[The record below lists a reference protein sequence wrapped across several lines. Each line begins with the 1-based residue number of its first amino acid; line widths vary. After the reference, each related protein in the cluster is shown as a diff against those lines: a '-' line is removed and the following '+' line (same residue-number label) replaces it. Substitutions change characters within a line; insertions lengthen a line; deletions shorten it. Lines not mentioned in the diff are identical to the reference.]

1 MDQRQFEQA
10 ILQMIHAR
18 RVERLT
24 PSAVAY
30 EFGMSVKDAEK
41 ALDRMVTGETLELDS
56 DDDGNLFYFLPGLGA
71 AGVFMQGTAA
81 ANPSEPPTPPNASPN
96 PYQGGP
102 NAQQPPSS
110 GAPWT
115 PPPSAPPYG
124 APQGPPPGSGMPG
137 HNPYATG
144 GAQGGAPY
152 GQAPPSYGQNP
163 YGQPQGGPG
172 YGQPPASQGGYGNA
186 GPYGNAGYG
195 QAPNS
200 PPQGYP
206 SNQGGAGYGGNGGYA
221 PTQSGYPPQ
230 QYPQPNYGNAYA
242 APNANHPNYN
252 PPSYAYGHQAMVP
265 VSTAPRSAAAASLLS
280 AMFPG
285 AGQLYNGQVGKG
297 LFFFFSTV
305 VMLNFGPLA
314 MLPWLWGVVDAYS
327 TTRRTN
333 TQAYGLLPHQP

>member
-10 ILQMIHAR
+10 ILQMIHTR

-56 DDDGNLFYFLPGLGA
+56 DDDGNLFYFLPGLGT

-81 ANPSEPPTPPNASPN
+81 ANPSEAPTPPNGPGQ
-96 PYQGGP
+96 PYPGMQGAGP
-102 NAQQPPSS
+102 S
-110 GAPWT
+110 APWSPPPAT
-115 PPPSAPPYG
+115 PPYASSTHPGPAPSGPPPS
-124 APQGPPPGSGMPG
+124 

-144 GAQGGAPY
+144 AGAAGQGGY
-152 GQAPPSYGQNP
+152 PPPQGAYGQNP
-163 YGQPQGGPG
+163 YGQGQAPG
-172 YGQPPASQGGYGNA
+172 YGQPPNQTGYGNA
-186 GPYGNAGYG
+186 GPYGNTGYG
-195 QAPNS
+195 QPPTAPPPS
-200 PPQGYP
+200 YASHQGAPQGYGQP
-206 SNQGGAGYGGNGGYA
+206 SGYA

-230 QYPQPNYGNAYA
+230 YPQPSYGNAYN
-242 APNANHPNYN
+242 APNAGG
-252 PPSYAYGHQAMVP
+252 PPYANAPYGYGQQALVP
-265 VSTAPRSAAAASLLS
+265 VSSTPRSAAAASLLS